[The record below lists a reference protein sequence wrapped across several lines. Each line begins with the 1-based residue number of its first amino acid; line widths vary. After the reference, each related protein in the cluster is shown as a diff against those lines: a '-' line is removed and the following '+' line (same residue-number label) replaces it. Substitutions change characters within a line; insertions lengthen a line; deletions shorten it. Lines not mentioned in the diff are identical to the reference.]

1 MSSFLHALKTLAEP
15 TRLRVLLLLE
25 EEELTVAELQEILSM
40 GQSRISTHLA
50 LLRGAGLV
58 GDRRLGKHSHY
69 RPGPAAGQPLVRTLI
84 EEAAH
89 ALPEA
94 STDRTALRLCLKKR
108 ADRAT
113 EYFNQL
119 AGKFGKTHIPGRS
132 WRGLAH
138 ALLRLLPPMRI
149 ADLGAGEG
157 TLSML
162 LARQAK
168 RVIAVDCSEQMV
180 EFGTRIARENGITNL
195 EYRLGDIE
203 APPLADGEVDLAL
216 FSQALHHVPRPAVAL
231 REAFR
236 ILQPGGRVLILDL
249 AAHSFEQARELY
261 RHQWLGFS
269 EVHLHEMLEKVG
281 FANIEISI
289 VATEKSPPHFRT
301 LLATADRPGLP
312 DKA

>member
-1 MSSFLHALKTLAEP
+1 MSNFLQALKLLAEP
-15 TRLRVLLLLE
+15 TRLRMLLLLA
-25 EEELTVAELQEILSM
+25 EEELTVAELQEILGM

-50 LLRGAGLV
+50 QLRGAALV
-58 GDRRLGKHSHY
+58 GDRRLGKFSY
-69 RPGPAAGQPLVRTLI
+69 YQPGPAAAQPLVRTLLA
-84 EEAAH
+84 EAAA
-89 ALPEA
+89 ALPEV
-94 STDRTALRLCLKKR
+94 STDRTALQLCLRKR
-108 ADRAT
+108 TDRAT

-119 AGKFGKTHIPGRS
+119 AGKFGRTYIPGRS

-138 ALLRLLPPMRI
+138 ALLRLLPPMRV

-162 LARQAK
+162 LARQA
-168 RVIAVDCSEQMV
+168 RHVIAVDYSEKMV
-180 EFGTRIARENGITNL
+180 EFGSRLARENGLPNL

-203 APPLADGEVDLAL
+203 APPLADGEVELAV

-269 EVHLHEMLEKVG
+269 EVHLHEMLEKAG
-281 FANIEISI
+281 FVEIEISI
-289 VATEKSPPHFRT
+289 VATEKNPPHFRT
-301 LLATADRPGLP
+301 LLATAHRPGT
-312 DKA
+312 

>member
-1 MSSFLHALKTLAEP
+1 MSPFLQALKLLAEP
-15 TRLRVLLLLE
+15 TRLRLLLLLR
-25 EEELTVAELQEILSM
+25 EEELTVAELQDILGM

-50 LLRGAGLV
+50 QLRAVDLV
-58 GDRRLGKHSHY
+58 GDRRLGKYSY
-69 RPGPAAGQPLVRTLI
+69 YQPGPAAAWPVVQVLLD
-84 EEAAH
+84 EASA
-89 ALPEA
+89 ALPEIR
-94 STDRTALRLCLKKR
+94 TDRTALQLCLRKR
-108 ADRAT
+108 SDRAT

-119 AGKFGKTHIPGRS
+119 AGKFGRTYIPGRS

-138 ALLRLLPPMRI
+138 ALLRLLPPMRV

-162 LARQAK
+162 LARNARK
-168 RVIAVDCSEQMV
+168 VIAVDYSEKMV
-180 EFGTRIARENGITNL
+180 EFGTRVARENGLHNL

-203 APPLADGEVDLAL
+203 SPPLADGEVDLAL

-236 ILQPGGRVLILDL
+236 ILAPGGRVLVLDL

-269 EVHLHEMLEKVG
+269 EVHLHEMLTKAG
-281 FANIEISI
+281 FENIEISL

-301 LLATADRPGLP
+301 LLATADRPASSGT
-312 DKA
+312 